1 MIYLAA
7 FWSSATLITYNIAK
21 YKSNPYLLTY
31 LSLDWLKKS
40 GRNPKQKQEKKLFAS
55 FGKKCKVLISKA
67 AYHCFQPSAF
77 IINSTRAFLSG
88 QDPYTKRNSHSV

>member
-21 YKSNPYLLTY
+21 YKSNPYLHK
-31 LSLDWLKKS
+31 SGQAKEDWKKS
-40 GRNPKQKQEKKLFAS
+40 QTKTGKKLFAS

>member
-21 YKSNPYLLTY
+21 YKSNPYLHKSGLA
-31 LSLDWLKKS
+31 KKT

-67 AYHCFQPSAF
+67 H
-77 IINSTRAFLSG
+77 IIVFNPLRS
-88 QDPYTKRNSHSV
+88 